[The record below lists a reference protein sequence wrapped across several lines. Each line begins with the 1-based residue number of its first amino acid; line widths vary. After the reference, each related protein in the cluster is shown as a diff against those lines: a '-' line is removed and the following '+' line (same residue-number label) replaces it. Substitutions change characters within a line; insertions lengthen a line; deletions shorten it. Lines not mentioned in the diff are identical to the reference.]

1 MFLPNSKYF
10 ICAPGKEQGAKIAKE
25 KFDELFQKFPMLKN
39 EYVKYNAS
47 KDYVTI
53 VFKNGSVFDVVG
65 ALDSTR
71 GGRRNGGIIDEIR
84 DHDGTTLTEIVLPL
98 MNVDRRDA

>member
-47 KDYVTI
+47 NDYVTI

-65 ALDSTR
+65 ALNSTR
-71 GGRRNGGIIDEIR
+71 GGRRNGYSYRIIIFFLLWFYQKLDKI
-84 DHDGTTLTEIVLPL
+84 
-98 MNVDRRDA
+98 NK

>member
-1 MFLPNSKYF
+1 
-10 ICAPGKEQGAKIAKE
+10 
-25 KFDELFQKFPMLKN
+25 MLKN

-71 GGRRNGGIIDEIR
+71 GGRRNGYSYRIIIFF
-84 DHDGTTLTEIVLPL
+84 LP
-98 MNVDRRDA
+98 

>member
-1 MFLPNSKYF
+1 
-10 ICAPGKEQGAKIAKE
+10 
-25 KFDELFQKFPMLKN
+25 MLKN

-65 ALDSTR
+65 ALDSTLA
-71 GGRRNGGIIDEIR
+71 EE
-84 DHDGTTLTEIVLPL
+84 GTVTVIE
-98 MNVDRRDA
+98 